1 MRISL
6 SRAHD
11 LLRIVLRVLVGERD
25 QIRSPAASIDNHDR
39 NLRSRTNIDKRT
51 RTERAYGRFF
61 GDVFKDGSDRI
72 RSALDNDAHHGDILL
87 AHMTWSEERT
97 SNREGE
103 RERRVTVK

>member
-6 SRAHD
+6 SRPHD
-11 LLRIVLRVLVGERD
+11 LLRIVLRVLVGEGD

-39 NLRSRTNIDKRT
+39 NLQT
-51 RTERAYGRFF
+51 RTKISRCTRAGRAYGWFF

-72 RSALDNDAHHGDILL
+72 RSTLDNDADYRDILL

-97 SNREGE
+97 SDREGE
-103 RERRVTVK
+103 RDRRVTVK